1 VETSNVRSDTV
12 PYVTV
17 TALPRRDEHA
27 RDHLDRAARRARP
40 LVLAG
45 ERVVP
50 VPGPLGG
57 LIPGGVVQRG
67 TVVAVDG
74 SPGAGSTSVALQ
86 LAAAATAAGE
96 WAVGVELEAARAG
109 GLGGLAARE
118 AGVALAQFAV
128 VRRVPPSRWAAVVA
142 ALLDGV
148 GMVVAEVPLHARDR
162 DARRLLARARERGA
176 VLVTLGSWPVE
187 AALRLRAEG
196 SIWYETAT
204 GAGVLG
210 ARDLRVEVVGR
221 GKAVRGYAATG

>member
-1 VETSNVRSDTV
+1 MAIAV
-12 PYVTV
+12 
-17 TALPRRDEHA
+17 LPRRDDQA
-27 RDHLDRAARRARP
+27 RDHLDRAARHARP

-50 VPGPLGG
+50 VAGPLRE
-57 LIPGGVVQRG
+57 LIPGGAVQRG

-74 SPGAGSTSVALQ
+74 APGGGSTSVALQ

-118 AGVALAQFAV
+118 AGVALEQFAV
-128 VRRVPPSRWAAVVA
+128 VRRVPPTRWAAVVA

-148 GMVVAEVPLHARDR
+148 GMVVAEVPVHARDR

-176 VLVTLGSWPVE
+176 VLVTLGAWPVE

-196 SIWYETAT
+196 SIWYEAA

-210 ARDLRVEVVGR
+210 ARDLRVEVAGR
-221 GKAVRGYAATG
+221 GKAARGYAATG